1 MMFPV
6 NLKSHKRKVLL
17 YFLVFTLF
25 LAVNA
30 SLAAISVEDP
40 RETVNQLVEKIKSIK
55 RPSDDSTPLSSSD
68 IKQNQK
74 IFSEIN
80 NMIDITEIG
89 RYALSSSWNRVG
101 ESGRRR
107 FIELFKELLEKV
119 AYPNT
124 AKFFKDLE
132 LEIRKVKVLGNK
144 AMVYSSVYHE
154 EEGRVD
160 IDFKLKKEKNKWVII
175 DVYLDGVSLVRNLRT
190 QCQKIIKENSFAEL
204 LRRMEKKAKE
214 EGADFSEI
222 TARN

>member
-1 MMFPV
+1 MMLPISSR
-6 NLKSHKRKVLL
+6 NHKIKIL
-17 YFLVFTLF
+17 FSLVCIVTFTV
-25 LAVNA
+25 ATA
-30 SLAAISVEDP
+30 LAAINTRDP
-40 RETVNQLVEKIKSIK
+40 KETVNQLVEKIRSIK
-55 RPSDDSTPLSSSD
+55 RPPDDSTPLSPSD

-89 RYALSSSWNRVG
+89 RYALSSSWNTVG
-101 ESGRRR
+101 ESGRRK
-107 FIELFKELLEKV
+107 FIKLFKELLEKV

-160 IDFKLKKEKNKWVII
+160 IDFKLKKEKDKWVII

-190 QCQKIIKENSFAEL
+190 QCQKIIRENSFAEL

-214 EGADFSEI
+214 ESADFSEI
-222 TARN
+222 TAKN

>member
-1 MMFPV
+1 MMLPISSR
-6 NLKSHKRKVLL
+6 NHKIKIL
-17 YFLVFTLF
+17 FSLVCIVTFTV
-25 LAVNA
+25 ATA
-30 SLAAISVEDP
+30 LAAINTRDP
-40 RETVNQLVEKIKSIK
+40 KETVNQLVEKIKSIK
-55 RPSDDSTPLSSSD
+55 RPPDDSTPLSPSD

-89 RYALSSSWNRVG
+89 RYALSSSWNTVG
-101 ESGRRR
+101 ESGRRK
-107 FIELFKELLEKV
+107 FIKLFKELLEKV

-160 IDFKLKKEKNKWVII
+160 IDFKLKKEKDKWVII

-190 QCQKIIKENSFAEL
+190 QCQKIIRENSFAEL

-214 EGADFSEI
+214 ESADFSEI
-222 TARN
+222 TAKN